1 MWEPHQS
8 QRREQPEA
16 EMEQPS
22 ISNVFP
28 SFFLRLPLS
37 GDCLHREVWWRC
49 ANGRVRI
56 KPAKELLQQYT
67 SMSAFSWLG
76 LEVDQDL
83 CPSKNIPKGAGQ
95 VRDSALDRCGQ
106 LK

>member
-1 MWEPHQS
+1 MWDPHQS

-16 EMEQPS
+16 KMGQPS

-28 SFFLRLPLS
+28 SLFLRLPLS

-49 ANGRVRI
+49 ADGIWI
-56 KPAKELLQQYT
+56 KPAKGLLQQYT
-67 SMSAFSWLG
+67 SLSASSWLG

-83 CPSKNIPKGAGQ
+83 CPSRNVPEGVGQ
-95 VRDSALDRCGQ
+95 VGDSALDRCGQ

>member
-1 MWEPHQS
+1 
-8 QRREQPEA
+8 
-16 EMEQPS
+16 MEQPS
-22 ISNVFP
+22 ISNVFT
-28 SFFLRLPLS
+28 SLFLRLPLS

-56 KPAKELLQQYT
+56 KPEKGLLQQYT
-67 SMSAFSWLG
+67 SMSPSSWLG

-83 CPSKNIPKGAGQ
+83 CPSKNIPEGAGQ